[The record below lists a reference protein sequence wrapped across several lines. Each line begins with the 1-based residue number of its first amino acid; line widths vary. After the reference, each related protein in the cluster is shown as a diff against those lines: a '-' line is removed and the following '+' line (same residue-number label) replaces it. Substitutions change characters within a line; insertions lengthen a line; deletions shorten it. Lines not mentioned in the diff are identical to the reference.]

1 MTTTYALPSGRVF
14 TLENAARKL
23 ELRAGLPGAYL
34 YDRAT
39 QALRRARASGLVG
52 DARLDLAFA
61 SSWLVNSPLPSPALR
76 ALATPPAREVLAALV
91 SALEVLPEE
100 IDDTLAEELATGVE
114 SLSSVLGDK
123 RSSGAEGLSK
133 LLALLVPESVP
144 LLPSPACEFL
154 LGTPPSDPGPRFVEG
169 LRAFRR
175 AAFALYDGLVD
186 VAREHSVAVLDAA
199 QVLDRLLWV
208 DSEGYKHLPE
218 LAKARAEV
226 GSEAG

>member
-1 MTTTYALPSGRVF
+1 MTTSTPPYVLPSGRSF

-39 QALRRARASGLVG
+39 QALRRARVSGLPV

-61 SSWLVNSPLPSPALR
+61 SSWLVNSPLPSPSLR
-76 ALATPPAREVLAALV
+76 ALATTPAREVLVALV
-91 SALEVLPEE
+91 GALEELPEE
-100 IDDTLAEELATGVE
+100 IDDTLALELTTGVDA
-114 SLSSVLGDK
+114 LSAVLGDK
-123 RSSGAEGLSK
+123 RASGAEGLSK

-144 LLPSPACEFL
+144 LLPAPACAFL

-169 LRAFRR
+169 LRVFRR
-175 AAFALYDGLVD
+175 ASFVLYDGLVD
-186 VAREHSVAVLDAA
+186 VARVHTHAVLDAA

-208 DSEGYKHLPE
+208 DSEGYKHFPE
-218 LAKARAEV
+218 LAKSRAE
-226 GSEAG
+226 AG